1 MVDSLADVDR
11 KRQPFDPDV
20 IGTFY
25 LGNHCTIS
33 AGVFVSRKADA
44 VTAAHL
50 LFWLPPG
57 VFSHQPYYILRS
69 SIPEVPQPEQ
79 HGIFAVRARQFIDER
94 FDCKDV
100 RLGAKGP

>member
-1 MVDSLADVDR
+1 VTGTASGWVDVAAVRARHPL
-11 KRQPFDPDV
+11 
-20 IGTFY
+20 
-25 LGNHCTIS
+25 
-33 AGVFVSRKADA
+33 ADA

-57 VFSHQPYYILRS
+57 VFSHQPYYILRP